1 MLYLAYVGHD
11 LDVEESGLE
20 GPWTEVRPLA
30 PGLLFVDSEHSR
42 SPVYHALK
50 DHLPPRTPLLVAELD
65 EVPKLSRMAP
75 GALAWARAVLAR

>member
-11 LDVEESGLE
+11 LDVEATELE

-30 PGLLFVDSEHSR
+30 PGLLFIDSEHPR
-42 SPVYHALK
+42 SAVYHALK
-50 DHLPPRTPLLVAELD
+50 DHLPPRTPLLVAALD

-75 GALAWARAVLAR
+75 GALTWARAVLSR